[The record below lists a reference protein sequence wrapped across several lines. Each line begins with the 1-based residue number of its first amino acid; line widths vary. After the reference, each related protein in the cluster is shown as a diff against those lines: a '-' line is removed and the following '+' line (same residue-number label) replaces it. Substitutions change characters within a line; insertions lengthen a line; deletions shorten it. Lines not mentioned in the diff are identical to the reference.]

1 MPLQHKKNRRL
12 FYSLSKEF
20 PVVPCPKCGK
30 QFRQNHLDEHR
41 REAHPDMATCSRC
54 GKSIPKLRFYQH
66 IQFHLLALEAKFTPE
81 RLGILMQRLKDK
93 YGDNLKSGNY
103 P

>member
-1 MPLQHKKNRRL
+1 
-12 FYSLSKEF
+12 
-20 PVVPCPKCGK
+20 
-30 QFRQNHLDEHR
+30 
-41 REAHPDMATCSRC
+41 MATCSRC